1 MEATELERQTYD
13 DFVRAFRAYKKKK
26 REWQEKMELKLAKEE
41 EDIRLKRKTLYAEYE
56 QA

>member
-1 MEATELERQTYD
+1 MEATALERQTYD

-56 QA
+56 LA